1 MKLFFDIFEQILR
14 LCINFI
20 CRSKISVSTKERELS
35 EILYKYYIAFIIIV
49 TIQFVEIH
57 I

>member
-1 MKLFFDIFEQILR
+1 MPIK
-14 LCINFI
+14 N
-20 CRSKISVSTKERELS
+20 KSVSTKERELS
-35 EILYKYYIAFIIIV
+35 EILYKYYITFIIIV